1 MLDSGKFIDEY
12 QLNEKLAKEF
22 FSIMD
27 FDEEGSIDEYEFIC
41 AVHSLC
47 NMTVS
52 ELGAYLFEI
61 VTKNNGAEKLD
72 ESQLMNFTSVCIK
85 YNATLENKTF

>member
-1 MLDSGKFIDEY
+1 MVLDTGKFIDEY
-12 QLNEKLAKEF
+12 QLTKKLAEKF
-22 FSIMD
+22 FEVMN
-27 FDEEGSIDEYEFIC
+27 FDEEGGIDEYEFIC

-61 VTKNNGAEKLD
+61 VTKNDNAESIK
-72 ESQLMNFTSVCIK
+72 ES
-85 YNATLENKTF
+85 

>member
-12 QLNEKLAKEF
+12 QLNDKLAKEF
-22 FSIMD
+22 FSIMN
-27 FDEEGSIDEYEFIC
+27 FDEEGGIDEYEFIC

-61 VTKNNGAEKLD
+61 VTKNDNAESIK
-72 ESQLMNFTSVCIK
+72 ES
-85 YNATLENKTF
+85 